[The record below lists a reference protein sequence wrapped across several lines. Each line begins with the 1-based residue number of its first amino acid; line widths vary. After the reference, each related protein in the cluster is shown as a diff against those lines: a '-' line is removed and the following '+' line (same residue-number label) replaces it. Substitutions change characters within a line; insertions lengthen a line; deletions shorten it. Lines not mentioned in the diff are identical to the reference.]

1 MAEKF
6 LKFVCD
12 CVIDEIDEIWPAQEE
27 DFVDDQEED
36 FVDDQEEDY
45 VDDQP
50 AQEDSANNSEEKR
63 AFDELLSDANEE
75 LYEGSAFSKLSFML
89 KLYHI
94 KVISRV
100 SDKGMSMIIDLLKE
114 AFKHAK
120 LPDSFYDLKKTISKL
135 GLDYESIHACPNDC
149 MLYWG
154 EDTDHDVCK
163 ICETSR
169 WKTKNGESEEGFK
182 KEKKA
187 SCKDSTVLSTEATSK
202 ERFPGFA
209 SEPRNVRLGLATD
222 GFNPYGS
229 MSTKYSIWPVL
240 LFPYNLP
247 PWMAMKQSSM
257 ILSMIIPGKQMPG
270 NDIDIYLQPLI
281 KELKELWSDGVQTFD
296 ASENKTFS
304 MRAALMWT
312 ISDFPGFGNL
322 SGWNT
327 YTGLAC
333 PSCNYDATELRL
345 QHGKKNCFMGHR
357 RFLGS
362 DHKFRYDKQHF
373 DGSEELRNP
382 PITPS
387 GSTILQQVESVDV
400 IFGKPTE
407 ISKRKRDRAES
418 MREGSS
424 RQQWRKKSIFFELP
438 YWEHSLLRHNLD
450 VMHIEKNVFDNV
462 VLTLLDDKQKS
473 KDNLKARKDLREL
486 GIRSELWPDNNGKY
500 PPASFKLT
508 NSEKDTFLSIL
519 KSARLPD
526 GYSSNFS
533 RCIDQKQRK
542 VHGFKSHDCHIIM
555 GHLLPI
561 AIRSISSTH
570 VTSVITELCHFF
582 RDICSKAIS
591 NSELV
596 KLQKQIVLTLCH
608 LEMLFPP
615 SFFTVMMHLTV
626 HLTEEIKLGGPIQ
639 FRWMY
644 PIERNFSRFKAYVR
658 NRAQPEG
665 SICEQYLAD
674 ECLTF
679 CSMYLDGI
687 ETRFNRTGRVNDIP
701 MSTHTLG
708 SDSAIPVFFPS
719 LGRSIGASQY
729 ATLSPIERQ
738 QAHRYILICCPFL
751 DRLREKYKEELRR
764 VNTRGR
770 KRRYT
775 IDIDRAVHL
784 HFDRWLRHKVE
795 KNEIDDI
802 NDDIRIIAKGPSDR
816 VLKFS
821 SYNVNGYRYRTLDRD
836 GDLKTQNC
844 GVYTS
849 AETVS
854 YSSSRDHNPRAGNV
868 PYYDTRDS
876 RGYKRDGFG
885 HNMVNFSRIIHSGQ
899 GEEDEPFV
907 LASQAKM
914 VYYIEDPSELG
925 WNIAVHI
932 QPKDLYDMGLSDIS
946 DDLFE
951 DIDISDS
958 CANEELLIS
967 DDIQNVQLVRDVL
980 DDDDDMDEFH
990 ETHYGEGSESYFQH
1004 DEHLENTN
1012 FSQFM
1017 HTQGRERGKWVVN
1030 VIDSERNVT
1039 EERLNAQDIWGM
1051 ENRKVILEFGPYD
1064 QPEGGSGGLFGTF
1077 LGQLS
1082 NDLNKFPITYED
1094 WRKVQ
1099 SWRKDDVWD
1108 YIQTKFDF
1116 DASINRKKFI
1126 MKSLSQKCKGLKT
1139 RLWRSCRRNTPEE
1152 SMEARPDFIP
1162 KEQWQDFVHMQFTE
1176 RAKKLRDR
1184 NINNR
1189 SYYKIPHTLGKKSIC
1204 RKSKE
1209 IEKLAHTRTLNTGID
1224 EFSQVFGAERPG
1236 SVRCVGLGP
1245 TPSTFFKNRPTTT
1258 AEKTEVACLRNKV
1271 NYLEE
1276 ELEKLRDVV
1285 NMMKSRS

>member
-1 MAEKF
+1 MPMETHQQ
-6 LKFVCD
+6 
-12 CVIDEIDEIWPAQEE
+12 IDSNISLIEDSTMELLDNLFPAIRRNFEGGVGPSDQPAQEE

-36 FVDDQEEDY
+36 FVDDQPAQEEDY

-169 WKTKNGESEEGFK
+169 WKTKNGESEEGSRK
-182 KEKKA
+182 KRRQAAKILRYFPLKPRLKRLFMSSKTA
-187 SCKDSTVLSTEATSK
+187 SSMKWHVSQENKDGKMRHPRDGLAWKSFDQ
-202 ERFPGFA
+202 RFPGFA

-533 RCIDQKQRK
+533 RCIDEKQ
-542 VHGFKSHDCHIIM
+542 H
-555 GHLLPI
+555 
-561 AIRSISSTH
+561 
-570 VTSVITELCHFF
+570 
-582 RDICSKAIS
+582 
-591 NSELV
+591 
-596 KLQKQIVLTLCH
+596 
-608 LEMLFPP
+608 
-615 SFFTVMMHLTV
+615 
-626 HLTEEIKLGGPIQ
+626 
-639 FRWMY
+639 
-644 PIERNFSRFKAYVR
+644 
-658 NRAQPEG
+658 
-665 SICEQYLAD
+665 
-674 ECLTF
+674 
-679 CSMYLDGI
+679 
-687 ETRFNRTGRVNDIP
+687 
-701 MSTHTLG
+701 
-708 SDSAIPVFFPS
+708 
-719 LGRSIGASQY
+719 
-729 ATLSPIERQ
+729 
-738 QAHRYILICCPFL
+738 
-751 DRLREKYKEELRR
+751 
-764 VNTRGR
+764 
-770 KRRYT
+770 
-775 IDIDRAVHL
+775 
-784 HFDRWLRHKVE
+784 
-795 KNEIDDI
+795 
-802 NDDIRIIAKGPSDR
+802 
-816 VLKFS
+816 
-821 SYNVNGYRYRTLDRD
+821 
-836 GDLKTQNC
+836 
-844 GVYTS
+844 
-849 AETVS
+849 
-854 YSSSRDHNPRAGNV
+854 
-868 PYYDTRDS
+868 
-876 RGYKRDGFG
+876 
-885 HNMVNFSRIIHSGQ
+885 
-899 GEEDEPFV
+899 
-907 LASQAKM
+907 
-914 VYYIEDPSELG
+914 
-925 WNIAVHI
+925 
-932 QPKDLYDMGLSDIS
+932 
-946 DDLFE
+946 
-951 DIDISDS
+951 
-958 CANEELLIS
+958 
-967 DDIQNVQLVRDVL
+967 
-980 DDDDDMDEFH
+980 
-990 ETHYGEGSESYFQH
+990 
-1004 DEHLENTN
+1004 
-1012 FSQFM
+1012 
-1017 HTQGRERGKWVVN
+1017 
-1030 VIDSERNVT
+1030 SERNVT

-1064 QPEGGSGGLFGTF
+1064 QPKGGSG
-1077 LGQLS
+1077 
-1082 NDLNKFPITYED
+1082 D

-1116 DASINRKKFI
+1116 DASINGKKFI
-1126 MKSLSQKCKGLKT
+1126 MKSRNQKCKGLKT
-1139 RLWRSCRRNTPEE
+1139 RRWRSCRRNTRDE

-1162 KEQWQDFVHMQFTE
+1162 KEQWQDFVHLQSTE
-1176 RAKKLRDR
+1176 RAK
-1184 NINNR
+1184 
-1189 SYYKIPHTLGKKSIC
+1189 
-1204 RKSKE
+1204 
-1209 IEKLAHTRTLNTGID
+1209 EKLAHTRTLNTGID

-1258 AEKTEVACLRNKV
+1258 TEKTEVACLRNKV

-1276 ELEKLRDVV
+1276 ELEKLRDVKRSYNQKSEDCPDGSIENQRPTAQSGWPRNECSALGQISSV
-1285 NMMKSRS
+1285 RLKSRPKSKTVGRTQVTTRETLPAVGHATPRPRTTKAREPGNASRPRNSSAYHGRCIRPSRENVPRPAEISSAKFTADHAGRPRSVRPRPFRLGHIPDCPADRPARPSQRRGRPEALFEAQTYVFKPGLTLAASRKT